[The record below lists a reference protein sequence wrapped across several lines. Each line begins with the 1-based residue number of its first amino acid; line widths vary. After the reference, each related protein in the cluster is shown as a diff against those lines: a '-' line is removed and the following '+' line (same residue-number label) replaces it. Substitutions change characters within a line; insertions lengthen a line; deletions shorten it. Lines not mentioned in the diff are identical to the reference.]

1 MNNLFYVIDKAT
13 GEIQASGLDI
23 VYTLHLFLQGLPFEK
38 LEIKSS
44 TGSETI
50 NIPTTGG
57 FDTDTPRLSPVE
69 AEKIFDINIDEKI
82 YTLFL
87 FSYERGQKN
96 NEP

>member
-1 MNNLFYVIDKAT
+1 MNNLFYVIDKTT

-23 VYTLHLFLQGLPFEK
+23 VYTLHLFFQGLPFEK
-38 LEIKSS
+38 LEIKPS

-57 FDTDTPRLSPVE
+57 FDDDTPRLSPVD
-69 AEKIFDINIDEKI
+69 AEKIFAIHVDEKI

-87 FSYERGQKN
+87 FSYERGQMF
-96 NEP
+96 

>member
-1 MNNLFYVIDKAT
+1 MNNLFYVIDKTT

-23 VYTLHLFLQGLPFEK
+23 VYTLHLFFFFLPFEK

-57 FDTDTPRLSPVE
+57 FDDDTPRLSQIKKK
-69 AEKIFDINIDEKI
+69 KIFDIHVDEKI

-87 FSYERGQKN
+87 FSYERGQMF
-96 NEP
+96 

>member
-23 VYTLHLFLQGLPFEK
+23 VYTLHLFLQGLPFKK
-38 LEIKSS
+38 LEIKPS

-50 NIPTTGG
+50 NIPTNGG
-57 FDTDTPRLSPVE
+57 SDDYTPRFTPEKV
-69 AEKIFDINIDEKI
+69 EKIFDIHVNEKI

-87 FSYERGQKN
+87 FSYERGQML
-96 NEP
+96 

>member
-23 VYTLHLFLQGLPFEK
+23 VYTLHLFLQGLPFKK
-38 LEIKSS
+38 LEIKPS

-57 FDTDTPRLSPVE
+57 FDDDTPRLSPVE
-69 AEKIFDINIDEKI
+69 GEKIFDIHVDEKI

-87 FSYERGQKN
+87 FSYERGQMF
-96 NEP
+96 

>member
-1 MNNLFYVIDKAT
+1 MNNLFYVIDKTT

-23 VYTLHLFLQGLPFEK
+23 VYTLHLFFQGLPFEK
-38 LEIKSS
+38 LEIKPS

-57 FDTDTPRLSPVE
+57 IDTDTPRVTPVKG
-69 AEKIFDINIDEKI
+69 EKIFDIKKKKKI

-87 FSYERGQKN
+87 FSYERGQMF
-96 NEP
+96 